1 MAKKPSITTVASGYQ
16 STTTINSN
24 TQNLRDAFD
33 NTLSLD
39 GSTPNAM
46 QADFDMN
53 SNDILNVDKL
63 YLSGLYIDGQPVSA
77 GTLNYNGVIKET
89 QTATSGQT
97 VFNLN
102 TMTYNPGINSLSVY
116 VDGVYQNP
124 STYAENNTSRITF
137 SAGLHVGAVVDFV
150 ALSIN
155 EITGAA
161 DATSVTYTPLQSLYG
176 SSTITVK
183 SALDQISNEGT
194 GSSKVGFLQA
204 GTGAT
209 NRTVQAKLRDTVS
222 VKDFG
227 AVGNGVAD
235 DTAAINAAIASLPVT
250 GGKIIF
256 PDVGPYRCNLTIT
269 KNNVTL
275 EGATSAGGSNDAGGR
290 VVGLLPHDPTLPVLQ
305 VGNDTGYVN
314 GFQAINLNL
323 WRGASGQYG
332 LRLHGGA
339 TQAKFTNF
347 RANGFTKKCIWVEN
361 GASYPIA
368 YVFFNNYGAVGGASG
383 TEEDTILVR
392 GVTPQ
397 YTSAVYFNN
406 GSISVGGAGY
416 TLHLSNT
423 ELFVS
428 NTWIQA
434 ANNQGIFI
442 DVTNGTPR
450 LVAANVFV
458 DSNNSTNILLTM
470 NTTGSGSNMPENNIS
485 GSIRIDG
492 YAVFSDTSTLDL
504 GSVTHWSYTPN
515 MYAPVI
521 AAEAYFVETTDL
533 SPRDMRISRGGTT
546 MRFIGPGHFDM
557 FIASGFAFRP
567 NTDNQGNNGESTR
580 RWNATY
586 SREFRP
592 GAGTA
597 IWTSGVGTPE
607 GAVVAPIGSLYTR
620 TDGGAAT
627 TLYVKE
633 TGVGNTGWVAK

>member
-1 MAKKPSITTVASGYQ
+1 MTVLIANNVSSALAAPITAAATSMTVTDGSRFPVLTAGQYFYATIIATTGIVEIVKVITRTGNAMAITRAQDGTNAQAFPSGARVEMRINAASVREIVSDQNIPLEARVTTAENDIISLEGRMTTAEGDITTIEGDIVA
-16 STTTINSN
+16 
-24 TQNLRDAFD
+24 LEAFD
-33 NTLSLD
+33 TALATSS
-39 GSTPNAM
+39 GST
-46 QADFDMN
+46 
-53 SNDILNVDKL
+53 S
-63 YLSGLYIDGQPVSA
+63 
-77 GTLNYNGVIKET
+77 
-89 QTATSGQT
+89 
-97 VFNLN
+97 
-102 TMTYNPGINSLSVY
+102 
-116 VDGVYQNP
+116 
-124 STYAENNTSRITF
+124 
-137 SAGLHVGAVVDFV
+137 
-150 ALSIN
+150 
-155 EITGAA
+155 
-161 DATSVTYTPLQSLYG
+161 
-176 SSTITVK
+176 
-183 SALDQISNEGT
+183 
-194 GSSKVGFLQA
+194 VGFLQA
-204 GTGAT
+204 GTSAT
-209 NRTVQAKLRDTVS
+209 LRTVQSKLRDTVS

-227 AVGNGVAD
+227 AVGDGVTD
-235 DTAAINAAIASLPVT
+235 DTANINAAIASLPIT

-256 PDVGPYRCNLTIT
+256 PDVGPYRCNLVIT

-290 VVGLLPHDPTLPVLQ
+290 VVGLLPHDPTIPVLQ

-332 LRLHGGA
+332 LRLHGGT

-368 YVFFNNYGAVGGASG
+368 YVFFNNYGAVGGANG

-406 GSISVGGAGY
+406 GNIGVGGAGY

-423 ELFVS
+423 ELFVA

-434 ANNQGIFI
+434 ANNQGVFI
-442 DVTNGTPR
+442 DATNGLPR
-450 LVAANVFV
+450 LVASNVFV
-458 DSNNSTNILLTM
+458 DSNSSANVLLTM

-504 GSVTHWSYTPN
+504 GSVSHWSYTPN

-521 AAEAYFVETTDL
+521 AAEAYFVETTNL